1 MITITTPTG
10 NIGRRLIERLAA
22 AGKPL
27 TIVARH
33 PEKLPRSLREQEIIR
48 QASSDDAAALSR
60 ATEGTDVLFWL
71 TPANVAAPNV
81 RAWYRKAADAV
92 SRAVRINRI
101 PRIVNLSSLGANWV
115 DGLGPVSG
123 LHDVERALNDA
134 AADVVHLRPGFFME
148 NFLTQ
153 LDSIRRDGKL
163 YWLYPGHARLPM
175 IATRDIAEA
184 AAARLVDH
192 TWKGHGVL
200 GLHGPTDLTLDEA
213 VKTLAV
219 IVGRPMRNVQLA
231 PEEFR
236 RVALGWGMS
245 ADFAETYIE
254 MFETLNR
261 LGWSHL
267 GEPRS
272 PETTTPTTL
281 GTWASQVFIPLVKV
295 A

>member
-10 NIGRRLIERLAA
+10 NIGRRLIERLVA

-33 PEKLPRSLREQEIIR
+33 PEKLPRFLREREIVR

-71 TPANVAAPNV
+71 TPPNFASPNV

-92 SRAVRINRI
+92 SRAVTINRI
-101 PRIVNLSSLGANWV
+101 PRIVNLSSIGANWAE
-115 DGLGPVSG
+115 GLGPISG

-134 AADVVHLRPGFFME
+134 ADDVFHLRPGFFME
-148 NFLTQ
+148 NFLAQ

-163 YWLYPGHARLPM
+163 YWLYPGHARFPM
-175 IATRDIAEA
+175 IATRDIAEE

-192 TWKGHGVL
+192 TWKGHRIL
-200 GLHGPTDLTLDEA
+200 GLLSPTDLTLDEA
-213 VKTLAV
+213 VKTLAL
-219 IVGRPMRNVQLA
+219 IVGRPMRNVQLT
-231 PEEFR
+231 PDEFR
-236 RVALGWGMS
+236 RVSQGSGMS
-245 ADFAETYIE
+245 PDFAENYIE

-261 LGWSHL
+261 QGWTPL
-267 GEPRS
+267 GEPRT
-272 PETTTPTTL
+272 PETTTTTTL
-281 GTWASQVFIPLVKV
+281 GTWASQVLIPLVKV